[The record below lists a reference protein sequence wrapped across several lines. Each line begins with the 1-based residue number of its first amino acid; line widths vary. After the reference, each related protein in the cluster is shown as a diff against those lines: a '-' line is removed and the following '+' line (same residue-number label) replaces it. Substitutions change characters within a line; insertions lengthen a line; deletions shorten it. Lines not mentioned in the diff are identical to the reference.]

1 MATTPVFS
9 LTGKVAMVYGGSYG
23 IGKGICA
30 VLSNAG
36 ATVVCV
42 ARDKEKGIF
51 GFWHLNFWHYIF
63 PMFVIRRGLILKAIE
78 YQMNNIK

>member
-42 ARDKEKGIF
+42 ARDKEKGDDD
-51 GFWHLNFWHYIF
+51 HRCLRTYTHT
-63 PMFVIRRGLILKAIE
+63 VCARRA
-78 YQMNNIK
+78 

>member
-30 VLSNAG
+30 ALSNAG

-51 GFWHLNFWHYIF
+51 GF
-63 PMFVIRRGLILKAIE
+63 
-78 YQMNNIK
+78 

>member
-9 LTGKVAMVYGGSYG
+9 LTGKVAMVHGGSYG

-36 ATVVCV
+36 ATVVCA
-42 ARDKEKGIF
+42 ARNKEKGIF
-51 GFWHLNFWHYIF
+51 GF
-63 PMFVIRRGLILKAIE
+63 
-78 YQMNNIK
+78 